1 MSPSIGLPSGVA
13 ADDVFKQLDRILDSE
28 LFQRSERLRRF
39 LLYSVHEGLNGGAGN
54 IKEYTLGREVFDK
67 PENFDTRNDP
77 VVRVEAGRL
86 RAKIREYYATTG
98 ANDGL
103 FVGIRDHGYLPLIR
117 DRAPDTRKNGP
128 REDPAIQSCR

>member
-1 MSPSIGLPSGVA
+1 MSPTIGLPSGVT

-86 RAKIREYYATTG
+86 RA
-98 ANDGL
+98 N
-103 FVGIRDHGYLPLIR
+103 IRDY
-117 DRAPDTRKNGP
+117 
-128 REDPAIQSCR
+128 